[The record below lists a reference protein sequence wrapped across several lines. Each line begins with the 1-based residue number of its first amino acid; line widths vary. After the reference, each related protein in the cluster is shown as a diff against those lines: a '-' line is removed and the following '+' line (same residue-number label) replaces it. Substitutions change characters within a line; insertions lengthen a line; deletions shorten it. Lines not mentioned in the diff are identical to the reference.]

1 MCYKKIIKDEL
12 LVFFIECIG
21 SYLIYILISNQ
32 NFLETILKL
41 IKN

>member
-1 MCYKKIIKDEL
+1 MCYKNIIKDEFWIFL
-12 LVFFIECIG
+12 IECIG

-32 NFLETILKL
+32 HFLETILKL